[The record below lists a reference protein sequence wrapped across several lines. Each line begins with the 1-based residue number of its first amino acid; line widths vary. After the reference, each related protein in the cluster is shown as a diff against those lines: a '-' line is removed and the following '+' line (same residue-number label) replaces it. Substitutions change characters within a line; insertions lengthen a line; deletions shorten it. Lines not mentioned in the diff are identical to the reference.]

1 MNRMAIAI
9 NAAAGQWRAGSMARG
24 TLTDR
29 MLVRAT
35 MVGLATIGSGGRSSV
50 IEVLDPLFIFIAPK
64 GVDAEISD
72 FRRNLLEMG
81 PID

>member
-1 MNRMAIAI
+1 
-9 NAAAGQWRAGSMARG
+9 
-24 TLTDR
+24 

-81 PID
+81 PIV